1 MKEIKL
7 RRSSSERKLTKNK
20 KKERKEKSQSAHF
33 ENNEVVAMQPISIIG
48 NQKVSPP
55 AGSEE
60 STPLT
65 PPSGE
70 INAEDS
76 RGKKN
81 NKFIWTLKVFRKF
94 NLI

>member
-33 ENNEVVAMQPISIIG
+33 ENNEAVTMQPISIIG
-48 NQKVSPP
+48 NQSLQ

-65 PPSGE
+65 PPPGE

-81 NKFIWTLKVFRKF
+81 NKFIWTLKVFFKF
-94 NLI
+94 NLF